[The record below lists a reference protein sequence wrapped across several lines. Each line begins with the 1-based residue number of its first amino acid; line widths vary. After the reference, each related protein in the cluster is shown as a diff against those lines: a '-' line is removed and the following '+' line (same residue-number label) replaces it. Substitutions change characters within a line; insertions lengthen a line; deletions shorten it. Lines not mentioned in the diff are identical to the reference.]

1 MSPEMF
7 GFVLFGLTLV
17 CVIAVHKRL
26 TARAKAANITEHE
39 ASTQE
44 ETEMSNLQEVAE
56 RAEDYH
62 DAYLKVRDFVLEN
75 EIQDEKLTIYFLL
88 MGVVWTAT
96 KRNEP
101 ITNED
106 AVIWLNLNEGDITGL
121 TGVPNL
127 PGMNEIPLEEF
138 LDYLNKNHF

>member
-1 MSPEMF
+1 
-7 GFVLFGLTLV
+7 
-17 CVIAVHKRL
+17 
-26 TARAKAANITEHE
+26 
-39 ASTQE
+39 
-44 ETEMSNLQEVAE
+44 
-56 RAEDYH
+56 
-62 DAYLKVRDFVLEN
+62 
-75 EIQDEKLTIYFLL
+75 